1 MSNNLNLKVYFSNK
15 EDASHQLIETL
26 PLELLRENETVI
38 IGVSEGG
45 VYFADQIAKVTESQM
60 DILLTE
66 SILAPNNPDL
76 AIAMISETEEV
87 VMHKALIDSFGI
99 NEDYVYAEAQRKYEE
114 EILDYVYKY
123 RKGKDLVSLKG
134 KYVVL
139 ADECIE
145 TGLTMMVALKS
156 VIARGAKNIYI
167 ATPILDIAVYQNLLT
182 VCDGVFCP
190 HKIQDYISIEY
201 YYNDFQPLS
210 FEEIEEIVE
219 AQTNKKE
226 PNKDSE
232 IDE

>member
-1 MSNNLNLKVYFSNK
+1 MPNDTDINSYFK
-15 EDASHQLIETL
+15 DRKDASNQLIEAL
-26 PLELLRENETVI
+26 PIALFTQNESVV

-45 VYFADQIAKVTESQM
+45 VFFADQIAKKIHAQM

-66 SILAPNNPDL
+66 PILAPNNLEL

-99 NEDYVYAEAQRKYEE
+99 NEDYVYSEAQRKYEE
-114 EILDYVYKY
+114 EVLAYVYRY

-156 VIARGAKNIYI
+156 VIAREAKNIYI
-167 ATPILDIAVYQNLLT
+167 ATPILDRTVYQNLLT

-190 HKIQDYISIEY
+190 HKIQNYISIEY
-201 YYNDFQPLS
+201 YYKNFEPMI
-210 FEEIEEIVE
+210 FEEIEEIVTRQMNTE
-219 AQTNKKE
+219 YNHEKNK
-226 PNKDSE
+226 S
-232 IDE
+232 